1 MASENTTPFS
11 VLMSVYRNDD
21 PENFRL
27 AVESI
32 SIRQSRRPQE
42 IIIVIDGP
50 IPTPLET
57 ELTDL
62 ASEIPEIRT
71 VFLKENRG
79 LGIAL
84 RAGMEKVSN
93 DIVARMDSDDI
104 ATQDRFEKQI
114 SMLANNPE
122 LDMVGAQ
129 ITEFIGHPSN
139 IVGKRVVPESNSEIY
154 NWIKKRCPFNHMT
167 VAFRKAKVLEAGNY
181 LDWHF
186 NEDYYLWIRMAE
198 KGMDFANLPES
209 LVNVRVGK
217 EMYGSRGGWKYFL
230 SEKGLQDYM
239 LRKRII
245 SFPRWLVN
253 VGIRFGVQVMMP
265 NSLRAFVFKQL
276 FRRKNK

>member
-1 MASENTTPFS
+1 MPSENTIPFS
-11 VLMSVYRNDD
+11 VLMSVYRKDD
-21 PENFRL
+21 PKNFRL

-32 SIRQSRRPQE
+32 SKHQSLRPEE

-57 ELTDL
+57 ELTDMT
-62 ASEIPEIRT
+62 SEIPEIKT

-79 LGIAL
+79 LGLAL

-93 DIVARMDSDDI
+93 EFVARMDADDI

-114 SMLANNPE
+114 SMLANNRE

-129 ITEFIGHPSN
+129 ITEFIGRPSN
-139 IVGKRVVPESNSEIY
+139 IVGKRIVPQSNSEIY

-167 VAFRKAKVLEAGNY
+167 VVFRKEKVLEAGNY

-198 KGMDFANLPES
+198 KGMNFANLPDS

-217 EMYGSRGGWKYFL
+217 EMYGRRGGWKYFI

-253 VGIRFGVQVMMP
+253 VAIRFGVQVMMP
-265 NSLRAFVFKQL
+265 DSLRAFVFKQL